1 MVVDPLECPVVR
13 QDVHMAA
20 EFTSEGMSVLEPH
33 ASPRGVADVRDDGG
47 AGKMTRLD
55 ETNPI
60 AVVSGSG
67 VLNQAYVII
76 AVIGDTPSVGV
87 RRASATV
94 LGQRLER
101 QRYRCR

>member
-1 MVVDPLECPVVR
+1 MQSFVTLR
-13 QDVHMAA
+13 MIIAYQ
-20 EFTSEGMSVLEPH
+20 SEGMSVLEPN
-33 ASPRGVADVRDDGG
+33 ASPRGVADVGDDGG

-60 AVVSGSG
+60 AVVSGPG
-67 VLNQAYVII
+67 VLDQAYVII

-87 RRASATV
+87 RRAAATV